1 MPDCPGS
8 AYHVSLVGSGSEE
21 HTQLSLKYYADE
33 DFRLDWSKSFPD
45 EPLPQHDEPPFD
57 RDRLLPQADWLT

>member
-45 EPLPQHDEPPFD
+45 EPLPQHDERGPTPTS
-57 RDRLLPQADWLT
+57 RPAAIACAT